1 MTKQNPAFFLIFAC
15 LFEMLRRRKR
25 REAKRPGLQQGSI
38 AAFDQRCYFKN
49 KSCKWL

>member
-25 REAKRPGLQQGSI
+25 EEAKRPGLQQQHI
-38 AAFDQRCYFKN
+38 AALRSTLLLQEQIV
-49 KSCKWL
+49 